1 MFSGMVFSGVFPQV
15 LSQALPVDVMPSM
28 DFVTGFIVLSGTL
41 GMMLFFA
48 GLIFL
53 LQVIFLLAGV
63 LETLGM
69 MLSVASWVSLLE
81 LIFLLAGLLETLGMV
96 LSIAGLISLLEV
108 IFLLA
113 GLLETFGM
121 MLSIAGLISPLE
133 VILPLAVLTEMLGL
147 SLLIAG
153 LTSPLEVMIDVAALL
168 RIKLLLG
175 IPTVAGTLQLPG
187 TWVSAEMHAMGSE
200 AFVWVK
206 LPTPAQL
213 VTMKSLSA
221 SRNIFVYAA
230 LGVSGLR

>member
-28 DFVTGFIVLSGTL
+28 DFVTGFIVLFGTL

-81 LIFLLAGLLETLGMV
+81 LIFLLAGLLET
-96 LSIAGLISLLEV
+96 
-108 IFLLA
+108 
-113 GLLETFGM
+113 FGM

-147 SLLIAG
+147 TLLIAG

-175 IPTVAGTLQLPG
+175 IPTVAGTLQLPE
-187 TWVSAEMHAMGSE
+187 TLVSAEMHAMGSE